1 MGVMHNKSIEDAFA
15 RYQAKDYKKNLLKR
29 ALEVWRREASK
40 EKRARR
46 VYSSVLNRYCHV
58 AFRTWASEMR
68 SSKLRREIA
77 ERIAPSRRIGVHL
90 NNALTIGFQMRGALK
105 QHQFRRCVVAHAQKI
120 TGVRVDLVEAAFRLR

>member
-1 MGVMHNKSIEDAFA
+1 MGVMHNKSIENAFA

-77 ERIAPSRRIGVHL
+77 EAYCTQPPDRCSPEQRSDDRFPNARR
-90 NNALTIGFQMRGALK
+90 
-105 QHQFRRCVVAHAQKI
+105 
-120 TGVRVDLVEAAFRLR
+120 VEAASVSPLRRSTRAKDYGRAR